1 MDFTADSINN
11 GRLGLLCILT
21 NERHVTKCGH
31 ASICGS
37 NCVSMEV
44 MRNFRYACRM
54 LSKSPG
60 FALVAIVTLALGIG
74 ANTAIFSVANALLLR
89 PLPYAHPDRLVLVY
103 AEKPDA
109 AGAVQP
115 FSFPRATF
123 LSEKGRAF
131 SGFAAFTSENFNLTG
146 RGDPE
151 QLSAA
156 RVSWNFFGVLGV
168 RPALGRAFLPEEDR
182 PGGKAVCLISHALW
196 TRTFGAR
203 ADIAGQN
210 ITLDAT
216 PYTVIGVLPS
226 GFHFAP
232 LGAGVDLWAPRV
244 FDLNITTP
252 AQVHAGLGFLTAVA
266 RLAPGIGAR
275 QAEAEM
281 QILDRQYKR
290 ENPRMPDADPTQTV
304 RARDL
309 QQQTVANVRTAVLI
323 LCGAVGLLLLIACAN
338 VAALLLSRALGRR
351 KEIAIRAALGASRVA
366 LIGQLL
372 AESILLALVGGALGI
387 ALSTWGTHALTAL
400 GQENLPRVEE
410 IGIDWRVAAFA
421 AGLSLVTGVLFGL
434 FPALQ
439 LSRQDLNPVLRAEGR
454 GSAGSRRRSRARGAL
469 VVAQVA
475 LSLVLLVGAGLLIR
489 SFVRLRSV
497 SGGFDAHNVLTM
509 SISLPPARYPKGPQ
523 MAAFYD
529 QVVQKVSAM
538 PGVRSAAVCSAL
550 PVRPVR
556 FSPVLLEGQPDV
568 PLPARPI
575 LAIQMVS
582 PAYFRTLRVALRQG
596 REFTGADNVDA
607 PLVAV
612 VNETLVR
619 RYWPHDN
626 PIGKHLLL
634 GRMVKPTEVVGVAA
648 DVNNLSLAASPE
660 AEVYLP
666 FPQRP
671 WASMNLI
678 LRTAGDPHHWVGAAR
693 AAVAGVDRDQ
703 PVTALKTM
711 EEVLATSTAQQR
723 FSVFLLGVFSMTAL
737 VLAAVGLY
745 GVIAYSVAERTQ
757 EMGIRLALGAARGDI
772 TRMIVGQGLALALAG
787 LVIGTI
793 AALALT
799 RLMSGMLFQVSAA
812 DPASFAVGALL
823 LAAIAALAS
832 YLPARH
838 ATRVDPTEAL
848 RYE

>member
-1 MDFTADSINN
+1 
-11 GRLGLLCILT
+11 
-21 NERHVTKCGH
+21 
-31 ASICGS
+31 
-37 NCVSMEV
+37 MEV
-44 MRNFRYACRM
+44 MRNFRYACRI

-89 PLPYAHPDRLVLVY
+89 PLPYAHP
-103 AEKPDA
+103 
-109 AGAVQP
+109 
-115 FSFPRATF
+115 
-123 LSEKGRAF
+123 
-131 SGFAAFTSENFNLTG
+131 
-146 RGDPE
+146 E
-151 QLSAA
+151 QLSAP
-156 RVSWNFFGVLGV
+156 RVSWNFSAVLGV
-168 RPALGRAFLPEEDR
+168 RAALGRAFLPEEDG

-203 ADIAGQN
+203 TDIAGQN

-216 PYTVIGVLPS
+216 PYTVIGVLPG

-252 AQVHAGLGFLTAVA
+252 AQIQAGVGFLTAVA
-266 RLAPGIGAR
+266 RLAPGIGAG

-323 LCGAVGLLLLIACAN
+323 LCGAVALLLLIACAN

-351 KEIAIRAALGASRVA
+351 KEIAIRAALGASRAA

-372 AESILLALVGGALGI
+372 AESVLLALAGGAVGI
-387 ALSTWGTHALTAL
+387 MLSAWGTHALTTL
-400 GQENLPRVEE
+400 GQGNLPRVEE
-410 IGIDWRVAAFA
+410 IGIDWRGLAFA

-434 FPALQ
+434 LPALQ

-454 GSAGSRRRSRARGAL
+454 GSAGSRRRSRTRGAL

-475 LSLVLLVGAGLLIR
+475 LSMVLLVGAGLLIR
-489 SFVRLRSV
+489 SLVRLRNV
-497 SGGFDAHNVLTM
+497 NAGFDARNVLTM
-509 SISLPPARYPKGPQ
+509 SVSLPPARYPKGPQ
-523 MAAFYD
+523 MAGFYD

-568 PLPARPI
+568 PLAARPI

-648 DVNNLSLAASPE
+648 DVNNLSLAAAPE

-678 LRTAGDPHHWVGAAR
+678 LRTAG
-693 AAVAGVDRDQ
+693 GV
-703 PVTALKTM
+703 
-711 EEVLATSTAQQR
+711 
-723 FSVFLLGVFSMTAL
+723 
-737 VLAAVGLY
+737 
-745 GVIAYSVAERTQ
+745 
-757 EMGIRLALGAARGDI
+757 
-772 TRMIVGQGLALALAG
+772 
-787 LVIGTI
+787 
-793 AALALT
+793 
-799 RLMSGMLFQVSAA
+799 
-812 DPASFAVGALL
+812 
-823 LAAIAALAS
+823 
-832 YLPARH
+832 
-838 ATRVDPTEAL
+838 
-848 RYE
+848 

>member
-1 MDFTADSINN
+1 
-11 GRLGLLCILT
+11 
-21 NERHVTKCGH
+21 
-31 ASICGS
+31 
-37 NCVSMEV
+37 
-44 MRNFRYACRM
+44 M

-89 PLPYAHPDRLVLVY
+89 PLPYAHPERLVLVY
-103 AEKPDA
+103 AAKPDA
-109 AGAVQP
+109 PRAIQP

-123 LSEKGRAF
+123 LSEKSRAF
-131 SGFAAFTSENFNLTG
+131 SGFAPFTNENFNLTG
-146 RGDPE
+146 IGDPE

-156 RVSWNFFGVLGV
+156 RVSWNFFAVLGV

-182 PGGKAVCLISHALW
+182 PGAKAVCLISHALW
-196 TRTFGAR
+196 TRAFAAR

-216 PYTVIGVLPS
+216 PYTIIGVLPH

-252 AQVHAGLGFLTAVA
+252 AQIRGGVGFLSAVA
-266 RLAPGIGAR
+266 RLAPGGSAG

-281 QILDRQYKR
+281 AVLDRQYKR
-290 ENPRMPDADPTQTV
+290 ENPRMPDADPAQTM

-309 QQQTVANVRTAVLI
+309 QEQTVSNVRTAVLI

-338 VAALLLSRALGRR
+338 VAALLLSRALARR
-351 KEIAIRAALGASRVA
+351 KEMAIRAALGARRAA

-372 AESILLALVGGALGI
+372 TESVLLALAGGALGI
-387 ALSTWGTHALTAL
+387 ALSAWGTHALAAL
-400 GQENLPRVEE
+400 GQGNLPRVEE
-410 IGIDWRVAAFA
+410 IGIDWRVMAFT

-434 FPALQ
+434 LPAMQ
-439 LSRQDLNPVLRAEGR
+439 LSRQDLNPVLRSEGR
-454 GSAGSRRRSRARGAL
+454 GSAGSRRRNRLRGAL
-469 VVAQVA
+469 LVAQVA
-475 LSLVLLVGAGLLIR
+475 LSMVLLVGAGLLIR
-489 SFVRLRSV
+489 SFLRLRNV
-497 SGGFDAHNVLTM
+497 SAGFDARNVLTM
-509 SISLPPARYPKGPQ
+509 KIALPPARYPKGPQ

-529 QVVQKVSAM
+529 QVVKQVSVV
-538 PGVRSAAVCSAL
+538 PGVQSTAVCSAL

-556 FSPVLLEGQPDV
+556 FSPVLVEGQPNFSTET
-568 PLPARPI
+568 PLAARPI

-582 PAYFRTLRVALRQG
+582 PAYFRTLRVSLREG
-596 REFTGADNVDA
+596 REFTEGDSAEE
-607 PLVAV
+607 PLVAM

-619 RYWPHDN
+619 RYWPRDN

-634 GRMVKPTEVVGVAA
+634 GRMVRPTEVVGVAA
-648 DVNNLSLAASPE
+648 DVNNLSLAAAPE
-660 AEVYLP
+660 AEVYVP

-678 LRTAGDPHHWVGAAR
+678 LRTAGDPHNWAAAAR
-693 AAVAGVDRDQ
+693 AAVAAVDRDQ
-703 PVTALKTM
+703 PVTGVNTM

-737 VLAAVGLY
+737 LLAAVGLY
-745 GVIAYSVAERTQ
+745 GAIAYSVAERTQ
-757 EMGIRLALGAARGDI
+757 EMGIRIALGAATGDI
-772 TRMIVGQGLALALAG
+772 LRMIVGQGLTLTLAG
-787 LVIGTI
+787 LAIGTM
-793 AALALT
+793 AALAVT
-799 RLMSGMLFQVSAA
+799 RLMSGLLFQVSAA
-812 DPASFAVGALL
+812 DPASFAASALL
-823 LAAIAALAS
+823 FAAIAALAS
-832 YLPARH
+832 YLPARR